1 MKIFSYLL
9 HFSLFVFIE
18 YSSIL
23 FFVVFI
29 LFNLYPQIFKFL
41 TSYFKYLSVFS
52 LNIVV
57 LHSKINYY
65 M

>member
-9 HFSLFVFIE
+9 HFSLYVFIE

-57 LHSKINYY
+57 LHSNIYY
-65 M
+65 YI